1 MRRNDSVLKIGSALR
16 GIKDLKLI
24 LKEITIKNF
33 IFNFIF
39 FYHVRKKLLKSSTI
53 INSVDEDINSGLP
66 DFLNIIK
73 SYDSLKVEI
82 KVAQLKSQELAS
94 TINTFENSLPLLEPL
109 FNFTTED
116 YSRIDSKFRGI
127 KILNSYEQGILRTKL
142 NAIKEENKK
151 IQIKREFNSLTIN
164 DYKNYFNNISNQYSE
179 IYAKI
184 SELMHHILNG
194 LSEL

>member
-1 MRRNDSVLKIGSALR
+1 MPRNDPVLKIESALR

-39 FYHVRKKLLKSSTI
+39 FYYIRRILLKSSNI
-53 INSVDEDINSGLP
+53 INSVDEDINSGLS

-73 SYDSLKVEI
+73 SYDSLKLEI

-94 TINTFENSLPLLEPL
+94 NNFEHSLPILEIL
-109 FNFTTED
+109 FSFTIEE

-127 KILNSYEQGILRTKL
+127 KILNSSDQGILRTKL
-142 NAIKEENKK
+142 NAINEENRK
-151 IQIKREFNSLTIN
+151 IQIKREFDSLTIK

-179 IYAKI
+179 VYAKI
-184 SELMHHILNG
+184 SELMHRILNS